1 MTTNNIAALSE
12 AYATAENTRLTRR
25 EARFEAQKAEAEAG
39 KQVEA
44 AEAALRRETLPEGYE
59 EARKI
64 SEYNGSHSERGYTN
78 RELFLAVP
86 AGMTSMLAEASFSHW
101 SWGNSN
107 WREIADEIP
116 DMLVWEG
123 WPQGWSTP
131 DW

>member
-1 MTTNNIAALSE
+1 MTTNIAALSE
-12 AYATAENTRLTRR
+12 AYIAAENTRLARR

-39 KQVEA
+39 RQAEA
-44 AEAALRRETLPEGYE
+44 AEAALRIATLPEGYE
-59 EARKI
+59 ETKKI
-64 SEYNGSHSERGYTN
+64 SEYGGSHSERGYTDQ
-78 RELFLAVP
+78 ELFLAVP
-86 AGMTSMLAEASFSHW
+86 AGMAEKLAKARFSHW

-116 DMLVWEG
+116 DMMVWEG

>member
-12 AYATAENTRLTRR
+12 AYILAEATRLAHR

-39 KQVEA
+39 KKVEA
-44 AEAALRRETLPEGYE
+44 AEAALRIATLPEGYE
-59 EARKI
+59 EIRKI
-64 SEYNGSHSERGYTN
+64 SEYCGSHSERGYTDQ
-78 RELFLAVP
+78 ELVLAVP
-86 AGMTSMLAEASFSHW
+86 AGMTQRLAEANFSHW
-101 SWGNSN
+101 TWGNSN

-116 DMLVWEG
+116 DMLVWGG